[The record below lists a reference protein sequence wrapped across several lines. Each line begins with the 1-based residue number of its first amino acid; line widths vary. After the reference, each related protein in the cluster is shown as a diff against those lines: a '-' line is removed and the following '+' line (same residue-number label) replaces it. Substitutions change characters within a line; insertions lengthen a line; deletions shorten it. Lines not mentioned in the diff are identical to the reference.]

1 MLKSVHLVAAIIGTS
16 CLVPAGV
23 VTARP
28 AQEPDYPCYVQDA
41 SGRISNLS
49 TLCGPSPTRGRST
62 SSGPTVSTPTST
74 STPRTS
80 TPRTSTS
87 SKAAECRQFETVA
100 LSFVRQMSGLMK
112 QTTSRK
118 DVRDVERLIGLY
130 NQFATDLEA
139 IPMRDPTLISLR
151 SRYAK
156 FVRNASNLL
165 QRALSEAQ
173 SGNVAAA
180 NKTISTLEGS
190 TTQGIQLGQEI
201 DRYCRSK

>member
-1 MLKSVHLVAAIIGTS
+1 MLKSVHLVAALIGTS
-16 CLVPAGV
+16 CLVSAGV
-23 VTARP
+23 VMARP

-49 TLCGPSPTRGRST
+49 TLCGPTSTGGHST
-62 SSGPTVSTPTST
+62 SSEPTVSTPTSA
-74 STPRTS
+74 STPRN
-80 TPRTSTS
+80 STS

-151 SRYAK
+151 SQYAK

-173 SGNVAAA
+173 SGNITAA
-180 NKTISTLEGS
+180 NKTISTLGDS
-190 TTQGIQLGQEI
+190 TTQGIQLGQQI
-201 DRYCRSK
+201 DRYCKSK